1 MTYLWAL
8 YAREV
13 KRFQK
18 LWMDTVFSP
27 IMNMALFLSVFGV
40 VAKGQMVGDI
50 GYLPFVYSGLL
61 TMTMVNG
68 SLSNPAFALLLAKN
82 VGTIIDLQLIPL
94 RAWKVGMAYALA
106 ALTRGIVTLI
116 VALAFTVWFIPG
128 LSLAHPFF
136 LLAAV
141 ILTGLEFGILGVIIG
156 FWAKA
161 FEGLT
166 FVLTFVLQPMIFL
179 AGVFY
184 PISTLP
190 HPWNIVSVFN
200 PIHHNVNVFRYGL
213 TGYTDASPWVSLSV
227 ILGLSLMLF
236 LIMKFRAQKTL
247 QAS

>member
-27 IMNMALFLSVFGV
+27 IVNMALYLSVFGV
-40 VAKGQMVGDI
+40 VAKGQMVGGI

-61 TMTMVNG
+61 AMTMVNG
-68 SLSNPAFALLLAKN
+68 SFSNPAFALLLSRN
-82 VGTIIDLQLIPL
+82 VGTMIDLQLIPV
-94 RAWKVGMAYALA
+94 RAWKVGVAYAMA

-116 VALAFTVWFIPG
+116 VALLFTVWFIPG
-128 LSLAHPFF
+128 LSLVHPLMLIAA
-136 LLAAV
+136 LL
-141 ILTGLEFGILGVIIG
+141 LTGFEFGVLGVILG
-156 FWAKA
+156 FTVKA

-166 FVLTFVLQPMIFL
+166 FAMTFILQPMIFL

-184 PISTLP
+184 PVSTLP
-190 HPWNIVSVFN
+190 HPWNIISSFN
-200 PIHHNVNVFRYGL
+200 PIHHNVNLFRYAL
-213 TGYTDASPWVSLSV
+213 TGYADLSPWISLAVTS
-227 ILGLSLMLF
+227 GLCVVF
-236 LIMKFRAQKTL
+236 FVIMKIRAQKTL